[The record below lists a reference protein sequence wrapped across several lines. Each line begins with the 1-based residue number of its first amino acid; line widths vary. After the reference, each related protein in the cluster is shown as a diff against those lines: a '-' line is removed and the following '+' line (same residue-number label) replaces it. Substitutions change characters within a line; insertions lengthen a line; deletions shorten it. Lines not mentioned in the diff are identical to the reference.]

1 MSLPLTFPTAPPKT
15 SSLERAILEALA
27 YSDIFDQPL
36 RLEEVHRYLPI
47 RVELDDLLPVLNTMN
62 GWISSKDGLYF
73 LTGREE
79 IVEIRT
85 EREARSR
92 ELLPH
97 AIRYG
102 RILGRLPFIRMVALT
117 GSLAVLNVSKNADFD
132 YMLIAAP
139 GRVWTARAFALL
151 FNRFTQIL
159 GHTLCP
165 NLIITETVLE
175 WGQQDLYSARE
186 LHQMIPITGMD
197 VYRKLMQANEW
208 TRNYLPNAG
217 MSLRVFEKQSPYRW
231 FTMAEWFLRGKLGDR
246 LESWEMNRKI
256 ARFSMQKGFG
266 DETVFT
272 AEICQGNF
280 HHHRKWTKMRYE
292 EKLDVIAR
300 PAHAGRRSS
309 PMRRLLRC
317 EAAMTEASHDQ
328 DPPRAILLPALRPK
342 LWEAMRPYPPLGTLY
357 AASWLRQHGY
367 EVALF
372 DAMLA
377 ESEEE
382 WAGALDRHKPRYT
395 VIYEDNFNYLSKMC
409 LLRMREAA
417 FRMIHMAKT
426 RGCTVILCGA
436 DVTDHYADYLEKGA
450 DYCILGEGRGDSA
463 RTAGPA

>member
-15 SSLERAILEALA
+15 SSLEHSILEALA

-36 RLEEVHRYLPI
+36 QLEELHRYLPI
-47 RVELDDLLPVLNTMN
+47 RMELDDLLPVLNTMN
-62 GWISSKDGLYF
+62 GWIGSKDGLYF
-73 LTGREE
+73 LAGREE

-102 RILGRLPFIRMVALT
+102 SILGRLPFIRMAALT
-117 GSLAVLNVSKNADFD
+117 GSLAVLNVLRNADFD

-165 NLIITETVLE
+165 NLILAETVLE
-175 WGQQDLYSARE
+175 WKQQDLYSARE

-197 VYRKLMQANEW
+197 VYRNLMKANQW
-208 TRNYLPNAG
+208 TRNFLPNAG
-217 MSLRVFEKQSPYRW
+217 MSKGSDEAISSPKPEIASRMLAM
-231 FTMAEWFLRGKLGDR
+231 TEWFLRGKLGDR

-266 DETVFT
+266 EETVFT

-300 PAHAGRRSS
+300 PAPRV
-309 PMRRLLRC
+309 
-317 EAAMTEASHDQ
+317 EAIPAFDEAIATLPSA
-328 DPPRAILLPALRPK
+328 PRNDGGK
-342 LWEAMRPYPPLGTLY
+342 
-357 AASWLRQHGY
+357 S
-367 EVALF
+367 
-372 DAMLA
+372 
-377 ESEEE
+377 
-382 WAGALDRHKPRYT
+382 
-395 VIYEDNFNYLSKMC
+395 
-409 LLRMREAA
+409 
-417 FRMIHMAKT
+417 
-426 RGCTVILCGA
+426 
-436 DVTDHYADYLEKGA
+436 
-450 DYCILGEGRGDSA
+450 
-463 RTAGPA
+463 